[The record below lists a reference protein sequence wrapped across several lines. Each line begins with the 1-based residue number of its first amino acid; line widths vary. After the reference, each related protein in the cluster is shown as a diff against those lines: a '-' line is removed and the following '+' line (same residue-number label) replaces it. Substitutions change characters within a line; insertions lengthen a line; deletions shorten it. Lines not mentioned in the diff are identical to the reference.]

1 MMYYK
6 SCPRY
11 DGDRTLEHDFDRYYL
26 LCLQCGNV
34 QYPSVEQ
41 KRTTK
46 RSIFTQ
52 TPAERAMVPSPKRS
66 SADSARALHFRRHSR
81 VSIV

>member
-6 SCPRY
+6 SCPRC
-11 DGDRTLEHDFDRYYL
+11 DGDRTLEHDFDGYYL

-52 TPAERAMVPSPKRS
+52 TPAERAMVPS
-66 SADSARALHFRRHSR
+66 AEA
-81 VSIV
+81 IVDRLRKSVAFQTA